1 MRFHVLSIGEKVA
14 KQCNQCNY
22 SFSEVSNLRMKN
34 TFDVYQ
40 YICGTGLFS
49 PVFLHHAVLSV
60 PINCLPEMVEVHLLS
75 GHLFDSVFSNVSSNS
90 MPVRMQSHIG
100 CICLT
105 FLHCASLNVSS
116 NCLPEKRHSRT
127 DYICLAFLNCVFSNV
142 FSNCLPEKRQ
152 SHIGCIFLLFSTVH
166 F

>member
-1 MRFHVLSIGEKVA
+1 M
-14 KQCNQCNY
+14 
-22 SFSEVSNLRMKN
+22 
-34 TFDVYQ
+34 DVYR
-40 YICGTGLFS
+40 YICGMGLFAL
-49 PVFLHHAVLSV
+49 VFLHHAVLSV

-100 CICLT
+100 CICST

-152 SHIGCIFLLFSTVH
+152 SHISCIFLLISTVH